1 MFHEDLVKILPKIID
16 QYGIINVGGKTR
28 SIFNFGKI
36 YNKKLLKIKCKDKNI
51 PLKQTMNLEKL
62 KKILDQ

>member
-16 QYGIINVGGKTR
+16 QYGIINIGGKTR

-36 YNKKLLKIKCKDKNI
+36 FNKKLLKTKCKDKNI
-51 PLKQTMNLEKL
+51 PLKQTMNLKKL
-62 KKILDQ
+62 REILNK